1 MGIKRYHLL
10 IKGRVQGVGYRMSTQ
25 IAAQKIGLTGWVR
38 NLNDGQVEIVAE
50 GDLMQLK
57 QFVDWAWQGPRFA
70 QVTDITI
77 NEQPAT
83 DEFET
88 FEIH

>member
-38 NLNDGQVEIVAE
+38 NLSDGQVEIVAE
-50 GDLMQLK
+50 GHLIQLK

-70 QVTDITI
+70 EVLDIKI
-77 NEQPAT
+77 NEQPVSG
-83 DEFET
+83 EFET